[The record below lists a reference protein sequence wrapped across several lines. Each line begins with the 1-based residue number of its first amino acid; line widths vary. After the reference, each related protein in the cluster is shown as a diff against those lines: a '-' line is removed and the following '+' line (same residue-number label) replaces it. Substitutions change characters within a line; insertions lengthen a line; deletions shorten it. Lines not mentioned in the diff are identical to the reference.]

1 MDSNSHDEI
10 TEEKSHEIES
20 NSVPIIPALKEY
32 RIEIPSLHERLLE
45 HQRSQRKKRFFDF
58 LRSRPSLDWIKNIRF
73 SSPLAFFRR
82 TVHRREEI
90 SLGVPSPAGVRRRF
104 HIHFIR
110 KINFFSLLT
119 ICKEWL
125 SHPMNIALL
134 LWLICVA
141 VSGLMLGLLMLGLLN
156 EAFPTK
162 ALRNRWIEIN
172 NQILNALFTLM
183 SIYQHPVLFH
193 HLFMLCRW
201 RSEDIIELRK
211 MYCKNGAHRPNEWA
225 HMMVVI
231 ILLHITC
238 MAQYALC
245 AVYWGFTS
253 FDRPEILENLFI
265 ALGVAAPV
273 CAGAYA
279 IYSPLGREFE
289 SELNGE
295 LQGSMNGKAGLK
307 LNGQRVLVSEP
318 EWIGGLFDCFNDV
331 PVAYL
336 SCCCTC
342 CVFGWNME
350 RLGFG
355 NMYVHIVTFLLL
367 CLAPFWIFNISALKI
382 HDYVIGD
389 VLGISGIV
397 LCVFGLIY
405 GGFWRIQMRKRFKL
419 PENRFCCGSASLTD
433 YFKWMFC
440 WSCALA
446 QEVRTG
452 NFYDVEDDSLFRR
465 PSEEE
470 ERQPL
475 LSSFISE
482 SGSSSAVS
490 VSFETNLENPN
501 TVKVEE
507 ISTTLVVPDA
517 TNEAI
522 HSLGQVEELNEE
534 QSLVVGIDDMMAPP
548 VQPLMKGEGEG
559 QEDCTS
565 LVVMDAVDE
574 PIVPLVMVE
583 DGMTNVEKG
592 SFVRMMEFGLL
603 FLVVVVYT
611 MGSIIVH

>member
-1 MDSNSHDEI
+1 MDSNSQEEI
-10 TEEKSHEIES
+10 TEEINHKIES
-20 NSVPIIPALKEY
+20 NSAPVLPRLKEY

-45 HQRSQRKKRFFDF
+45 HQRSIRKRRFFDF
-58 LRSRPSLDWIKNIRF
+58 RRARFKNIRF

-82 TVHRREEI
+82 TVHRREEF

-110 KINFFSLLT
+110 KINFSSLLT

-125 SHPMNIALL
+125 SHPMNAALL

-141 VSGLMLGLLMLGLLN
+141 ISGIMLGLLMLGLLN

-162 ALRNRWIEIN
+162 SLRNRWIEIN

-183 SIYQHPVLFH
+183 SLYQHPVIFH
-193 HLFMLCRW
+193 HLFILCRW

-211 MYCKNGAHRPNEWA
+211 IYCKNGAHRPNEWA

-238 MAQYALC
+238 IAQYALC
-245 AVYWGFTS
+245 AVYWCFTS
-253 FDRPEILENLFI
+253 FNRPEILEYLFI
-265 ALGVAAPV
+265 ALGVTAPV
-273 CAGAYA
+273 CAGVYA
-279 IYSPLGREFE
+279 IYSPLGREYE
-289 SELNGE
+289 SNFDEE

-307 LNGQRVLVSEP
+307 LNGQLVLVSEP

-367 CLAPFWIFNISALKI
+367 CLAPFWIFNISAMKV

-389 VLGISGIV
+389 MLGISGIV

-433 YFKWMFC
+433 YLKWMFC
-440 WSCALA
+440 WGCALA

-465 PSEEE
+465 PGEEE

-475 LSSFISE
+475 LSSFISQ
-482 SGSSSAVS
+482 SGSEVS

-501 TVKVEE
+501 AVEVE
-507 ISTTLVVPDA
+507 KIDTSLVVSDA
-517 TNEAI
+517 SNEAI
-522 HSLGQVEELNEE
+522 PSLGNVEDLNAVE
-534 QSLVVGIDDMMAPP
+534 SLFVSIDHIMAPP
-548 VQPLMKGEGEG
+548 VQPLMKVEDVGEE
-559 QEDCTS
+559 ESTS
-565 LVVMDAVDE
+565 LVVRDAVNE
-574 PIVPLVMVE
+574 PVLPVVKVE
-583 DGMTNVEKG
+583 DEMTNVEKG

-603 FLVVVVYT
+603 FVVVVVYA